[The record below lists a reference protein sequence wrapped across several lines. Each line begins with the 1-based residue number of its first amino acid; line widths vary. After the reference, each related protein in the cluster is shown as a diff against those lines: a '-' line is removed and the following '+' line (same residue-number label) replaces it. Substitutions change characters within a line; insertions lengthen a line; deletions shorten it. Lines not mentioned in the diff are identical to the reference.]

1 MFMVYLILFA
11 LTQLAFFFFITNALN
26 FSSGKLFMSVLS
38 FVFSWL
44 FFCSF
49 NWEQFLF
56 LFILLIFLCL
66 YELGE
71 AVLKDC
77 SYVGA
82 SYMGDCVF
90 PVLLVGGLDFDVDVS
105 HILSMW

>member
-49 NWEQFLF
+49 N
-56 LFILLIFLCL
+56 
-66 YELGE
+66 
-71 AVLKDC
+71 
-77 SYVGA
+77 
-82 SYMGDCVF
+82 
-90 PVLLVGGLDFDVDVS
+90 
-105 HILSMW
+105 